1 MRVSTRHAAVD
12 MASNAFD
19 IAPATVISR
28 IAAAI
33 PEAQRSSMVIIG
45 SLAAGFHYFAD
56 RAGMQVRTKDA
67 DCLLDPRD
75 IVVRDAASLTNA
87 LLTAG
92 WTFHAWD
99 DRRPGKAET
108 PDDHIP
114 VIRLDPPGG
123 DGWSIEILTSSRSLD
138 VHPSCPSDCS
148 RGDND
153 PQQHDRPDVFV
164 DETVRG
170 QHFRPRST
178 SDETHAEL
186 EGQRRQ
192 QPTQHAHIGMLGP
205 CRGRPTHITA
215 TGGHESALRVPA
227 PQTAT
232 RASCAA
238 TASLRYEATR
248 HDTAHPS
255 HGDCHDDERCP
266 DREGGPHASRHGLGT
281 AGRRIARSRPVG
293 EQCAHDRG
301 AGDESEIPR
310 QVEHAGGDAPMQT
323 VPRWMPCRRQI
334 STC

>member
-108 PDDHIP
+108 PDDRIP

-123 DGWSIEILTSSRSLD
+123 DGWFIEILTSSRSLD
-138 VHPSCPSDCS
+138 VQRDQVRVTTDLGDLQVAGFPFLDLNAHGARQAFGLKVAAPAMLSLANLLGHPHVTEVRMSQPVGGASIRRSSKDLGRVLALAWLEESWAQRRVAAWADLWASGLRACYPAEATALAKVCGSGL
-148 RGDND
+148 REL
-153 PQQHDRPDVFV
+153 PDRPSHLADA
-164 DETVRG
+164 
-170 QHFRPRST
+170 H
-178 SDETHAEL
+178 HAAIHGIL
-186 EGQRRQ
+186 HGVQQ
-192 QPTQHAHIGMLGP
+192 QPSVDDLRIMGLRLFQDAIEELPHRIA
-205 CRGRPTHITA
+205 
-215 TGGHESALRVPA
+215 ALR
-227 PQTAT
+227 
-232 RASCAA
+232 
-238 TASLRYEATR
+238 
-248 HDTAHPS
+248 
-255 HGDCHDDERCP
+255 
-266 DREGGPHASRHGLGT
+266 
-281 AGRRIARSRPVG
+281 
-293 EQCAHDRG
+293 
-301 AGDESEIPR
+301 
-310 QVEHAGGDAPMQT
+310 
-323 VPRWMPCRRQI
+323 
-334 STC
+334 